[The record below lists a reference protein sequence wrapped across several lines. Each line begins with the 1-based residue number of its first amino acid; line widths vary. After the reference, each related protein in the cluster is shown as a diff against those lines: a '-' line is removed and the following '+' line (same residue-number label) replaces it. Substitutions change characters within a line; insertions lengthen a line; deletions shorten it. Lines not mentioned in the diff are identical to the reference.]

1 MGSLFYYFR
10 SSWCPFRSLMMSTN
24 ELRTTGVNQCIQ
36 VDSVILTLPVK
47 TSSFI
52 YYLMKSLIPQSC
64 NKVSTFQWHFDKIGF
79 FMHLKDTVQSVR
91 CSLSISDTLVLMCA
105 LLQVSA
111 SPQVNAVSPW
121 CQPIVRICP
130 LLCDPHRHHRSLMA
144 TALHPS
150 HPRCRVVMVMGLL
163 SAHGGHSSHLYRK
176 LLLCSS
182 L

>member
-1 MGSLFYYFR
+1 
-10 SSWCPFRSLMMSTN
+10 MMSTN
-24 ELRTTGVNQCIQ
+24 ELRTTGVNQCVQ

-47 TSSFI
+47 TSYFI
-52 YYLMKSLIPQSC
+52 YYLMKNLISQSC
-64 NKVSTFQWHFDKIGF
+64 NKVSTFQWHFDKSGF
-79 FMHLKDTVQSVR
+79 FMHLKDTVQRVC

-144 TALHPS
+144 TALHPII
-150 HPRCRVVMVMGLL
+150 PDAELLWWWGFCR
-163 SAHGGHSSHLYRK
+163 HTGGILVIYTGNSCCAALYRRK
-176 LLLCSS
+176 TTED
-182 L
+182 